1 MFTKFSDSIATDYYE
16 GCTTLCVC
24 DADDNCFESPIGGFP
39 MVQLYSYC
47 GADGCHMRAI
57 NFERLVNNKTGA
69 ANVFEDHFEN
79 DQFKPIDDPSFL
91 KVNRL
96 SCSKCPIERTCPTVT
111 LIPSTPP
118 FEACVQPENTA
129 PFHVTADSYDLF
141 YKEAVNA
148 SGSLYSQTLSFLHK
162 FF

>member
-1 MFTKFSDSIATDYYE
+1 MFSKFSDSIATDYYE

-57 NFERLVNNKTGA
+57 NFDRLINNKTGA

-96 SCSKCPIERTCPTVT
+96 SCSKCPIERTCPTVVPAPVPT
-111 LIPSTPP
+111 IAP
-118 FEACVQPENTA
+118 CHQPENT
-129 PFHVTADSYDLF
+129 T
-141 YKEAVNA
+141 
-148 SGSLYSQTLSFLHK
+148 SLYLGPYTFEYIYIYEKRGLFSMKIKQFTVAKSF
-162 FF
+162 